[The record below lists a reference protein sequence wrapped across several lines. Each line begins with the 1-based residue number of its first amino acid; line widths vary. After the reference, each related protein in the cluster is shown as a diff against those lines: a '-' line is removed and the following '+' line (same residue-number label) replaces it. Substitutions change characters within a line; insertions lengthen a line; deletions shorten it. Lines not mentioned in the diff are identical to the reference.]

1 MSNYKLVKNPE
12 DGSINAVEHIIK
24 TKTYTVDGKTVT
36 SIEKEII
43 PFAEGNKDYQEY
55 LEWAKTNTA
64 EAADGLTWDNIRSKR
79 DTILSSTDW
88 TMTTGA
94 TVDQAQWAAYRQVIR
109 DIPQTY
115 SGKTPD
121 EVVGPTQPS
130 TAGPNS

>member
-1 MSNYKLVKNPE
+1 MANYKLVKNPE

-121 EVVGPTQPS
+121 EVVWPTQPS

>member
-1 MSNYKLVKNPE
+1 MTTSYKKWNSTSI
-12 DGSINAVEHIIK
+12 GS
-24 TKTYTVDGKTVT
+24 DGKEVT
-36 SIEKEII
+36 SLACIQKKIDGVGVCMI
-43 PFAEGNKDYQEY
+43 PLDQDNTDYQEY

-64 EAADGLTWDNIRSKR
+64 EEPDGLTWNDIRAKR
-79 DTILSSTDW
+79 DSILKETDW

-115 SGKTPD
+115 KDKTPD
-121 EVVGPTQPS
+121 DVVWPTQPS